1 VKGLGKGR
9 WGGWPDNKLREAQER
24 MREEKKMRKL
34 LESALR
40 VMEQDERQIDG
51 IKCCSLNSTL
61 RTTLARPR
69 LSDTDW
75 YPSSGDFE

>member
-1 VKGLGKGR
+1 
-9 WGGWPDNKLREAQER
+9 

>member
-1 VKGLGKGR
+1 
-9 WGGWPDNKLREAQER
+9 

-51 IKCCSLNSTL
+51 IKCCSLNSFGAKEWAP
-61 RTTLARPR
+61 LAVDTVTGPHVG
-69 LSDTDW
+69 SDAAI
-75 YPSSGDFE
+75 G